1 MTEAAAIVS
10 AVDDDP
16 SLREA
21 FQSLIGSIGLRVAT
35 LGLT

>member
-21 FQSLIGSIGLRVAT
+21 FQSLIKPVGLCVAT
-35 LGLT
+35 FGAT